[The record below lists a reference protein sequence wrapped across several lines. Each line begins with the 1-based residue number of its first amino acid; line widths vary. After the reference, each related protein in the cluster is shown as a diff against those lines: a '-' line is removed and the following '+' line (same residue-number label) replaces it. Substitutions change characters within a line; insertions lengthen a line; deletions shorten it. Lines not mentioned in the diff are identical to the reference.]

1 MSGRSTRDPSEAVV
15 DPGHRARHLGVQ
27 PELNSPARRHAL
39 GVTFPLCLSLAL
51 ALAGICLTSSAIAI
65 AKAPCSTPPTSGG
78 QWPVYGHDVANTRT
92 QPEPSGLGPGALAT
106 LKPLWSFSTSST
118 GDGTGFNST
127 PTVDDGCVFIASSG
141 GSAYALDA
149 RTGHVVWQ
157 RKLEAPNPGSG
168 GADVGA
174 AAVYGKSVIF
184 LVDEFTA
191 PYAIALNKSTGAVIW
206 TSAPF
211 APPLTSSVAQA
222 GSYSNSSPVVANGF
236 VLAGWSPP
244 EGNPTATGGFALI
257 NAKTGEVV
265 RETPT
270 IPTSAQEE
278 GYAGGGIWSTP
289 AYDPKTKY
297 AYWGA
302 GNPNSKE
309 KQYRTTDAILKI
321 DVNQMRPTFGQ
332 IVASYEGNVDQYT
345 QTLEE
350 LSHSPACEA
359 TAKEEVPDPLDDPVC
374 GQLDL
379 DFGAAANLF
388 TTTSGTKVV
397 GELQKSGVYHVANA
411 ATMTPVWSAIEG
423 PSCFACN
430 ADSTAFDG
438 NAIYGVAT
446 PGGDM
451 FSLARGNGA
460 TNWVSP
466 IADGTHYQSVS
477 TAEGVV
483 WTVDGQSNLDGIE
496 ASSGAPLVR
505 RPLAAD
511 AGAPVANLTSSGV
524 AIAERELFVAAGG
537 ASYEP
542 ATGYVIAYAA
552 G

>member
-1 MSGRSTRDPSEAVV
+1 MLASARRAVYLATLALV
-15 DPGHRARHLGVQ
+15 VSAACTV
-27 PELNSPARRHAL
+27 SPA
-39 GVTFPLCLSLAL
+39 
-51 ALAGICLTSSAIAI
+51 SAT
-65 AKAPCSTPPTSGG
+65 APCTTAPAGGG
-78 QWPVYGHDVANTRT
+78 QWPMYGHDVANTRS
-92 QPEPSGLGPGALAT
+92 QPEETGLGPGAVSRLA
-106 LKPLWSFSTSST
+106 PAWVFSTAST

-127 PTVDDGCVFIASSG
+127 PVVDDGCVYVASYG
-141 GSAYALDA
+141 GTAYALDA
-149 RTGHVVWQ
+149 RSGHVVWQ
-157 RKLEAPNPGSG
+157 RTLEAPNPGSG
-168 GADVGA
+168 GAVVGA
-174 AAVYGKSVIF
+174 AAIHGKAVIY

-206 TSAPF
+206 KSAPF
-211 APPLTSSVAQA
+211 APPLTSSAAQA
-222 GSYSNSSPVVANGF
+222 GSYANSSPIIANGF
-236 VLAGWSPP
+236 ILAGWSPP
-244 EGNPTATGGFALI
+244 EGDPTASGGFGLI
-257 NAKTGEVV
+257 NVKTGEVV

-270 IPTSAQEE
+270 IPPAAQEE
-278 GYAGGGIWSTP
+278 GYAGGGLWSTP

-321 DVNQMRPTFGQ
+321 DLNPLHSTFGQ

-359 TAKEEVPDPLDDPVC
+359 SNNEEVPYPLDDPVC

-388 TTTSGTKVV
+388 TTAAGRKVV
-397 GELQKSGVYHVANA
+397 GDLQKAGVYHVADA
-411 ATMTPVWSAIEG
+411 KAMTPVWSTIVG

-430 ADSTAFDG
+430 ADSTAIDG
-438 NAIYGVAT
+438 SSIYGVAT

-451 FSLARGNGA
+451 FSLDRSSGA

-477 TAEGVV
+477 TAAGVV
-483 WTVDGQSNLDGIE
+483 WTVDGDSDLDGIE
-496 ASSGAPLVR
+496 ASSGTPLVR
-505 RPLAAD
+505 RPLSAD

-524 AIAERELFVAAGG
+524 AIAEHELFVAAGG

-542 ATGYVIAYAA
+542 ATGYVIAYSA

>member
-1 MSGRSTRDPSEAVV
+1 MSARCTRDASEVHIRPSRRGRR
-15 DPGHRARHLGVQ
+15 PGAKPTLSRLAREQ
-27 PELNSPARRHAL
+27 AL
-39 GVTFPLCLSLAL
+39 RVSFLVCLPLAL
-51 ALAGICLTSSAIAI
+51 ALSGICFTSTALAS
-65 AKAPCSTPPTSGG
+65 APCSKPPTSGG
-78 QWPVYGHDVANTRT
+78 QWPMYGHDVANTRT
-92 QPEPSGLGPGALAT
+92 QPEASGLGPSTLGA

-127 PTVDDGCVFIASSG
+127 PVVDDGCVFIASSG

-149 RTGHVVWQ
+149 KTGHVVWQ
-157 RKLEAPNPGSG
+157 LKLEAPNPGSG

-174 AAVYGKSVIF
+174 AAIYGKSVIF

-206 TSAPF
+206 KSAPF

-244 EGNPTATGGFALI
+244 EGNPNATGGFALI

-265 RETPT
+265 KETPT
-270 IPTSAQEE
+270 VPVSAQEE
-278 GYAGGGIWSTP
+278 GYSGGGIWSTP

-321 DVNQMRPTFGQ
+321 DVNPRRTTFGQ

-438 NAIYGVAT
+438 NSVYGVAT

-451 FSLARGNGA
+451 FSLARADGA

-477 TAEGVV
+477 TADGVV

-496 ASSGAPLVR
+496 ASSGVPLVR

-524 AIAERELFVAAGG
+524 AIAERGLFVAAGG
-537 ASYEP
+537 ASYES
-542 ATGYVIAYAA
+542 ATGYVIAYGA